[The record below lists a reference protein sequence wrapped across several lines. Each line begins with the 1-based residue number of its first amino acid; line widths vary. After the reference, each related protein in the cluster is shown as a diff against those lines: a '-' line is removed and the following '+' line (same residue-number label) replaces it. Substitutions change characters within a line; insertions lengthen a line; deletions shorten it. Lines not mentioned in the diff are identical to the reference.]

1 VVKNNLP
8 VKPGMFNFNNEV
20 KMEIITTVK
29 DFPEKIRSHHISPDT
44 YIRVIIDNH
53 DTKQKDI
60 TGENLLLPTME
71 PKEQRR
77 LLDSIPG
84 EYQPGASEELIKIIE
99 ESRTNTDILNLD

>member
-1 VVKNNLP
+1 
-8 VKPGMFNFNNEV
+8 MFNKEV

-53 DTKQKDI
+53 DTKPKDI
-60 TGENLLLPTME
+60 TEDNLLLPTMKPE
-71 PKEQRR
+71 EQRR
-77 LLDSIPG
+77 LLNFIPD

-99 ESRTNTDILNLD
+99 ESRTNTDSLNLD